1 MEMNKTIAIT
11 AIVLIAVIMITG
23 SLSPA
28 MATKDDNNG
37 KAKGCEKANENSKA
51 SEKNPHCETLDLCE
65 LFSGAP
71 FTDIQTWVK
80 DNKIIGEATS
90 KFMTLVEWKAAGG
103 SEELFNEI
111 KSINMDDELVT
122 APEIRNWVTNNC

>member
-1 MEMNKTIAIT
+1 MNKTLAIT
-11 AIVLIAVIMITG
+11 ATVLIAVIMITG

-37 KAKGCEKANENSKA
+37 KARGCEKANENSKA
-51 SEKNPHCETLDLCE
+51 SQKNPHCETLDLCE
-65 LFSGAP
+65 LFSGASLI
-71 FTDIQTWVK
+71 DIRNWMR
-80 DNKIIGEATS
+80 DNRIIGES
-90 KFMTLVEWKAAGG
+90 GPLKMTLVEWKAVGG

-122 APEIRNWVTNNC
+122 SPEIRNWVNANC